1 MTKRWSFTS
10 WLESTR
16 RKTRN
21 AEDSR
26 DVVDPRP
33 RLDAWQQLGSDPE
46 EREHAINRMFDA
58 RIGTI
63 EFDSMWDFDYSHT
76 NSSGFT
82 ETAYSSMS
90 FRIARDLAAM
100 DNRESEP
107 LRATY
112 LLYNANLIDLQ
123 AWRELTFCFLYG
135 DGKAAIVSC
144 DYREP
149 IELPFRDWQGAIE
162 YFANFH
168 QATLES
174 AVVKLRA
181 IIECHAQKPNVPPV
195 VQLLMS
201 RDCR

>member
-10 WLESTR
+10 WLEKARGKSQ
-16 RKTRN
+16 
-21 AEDSR
+21 AAADSH
-26 DVVDPRP
+26 DVVARTPT
-33 RLDAWQQLGSDPE
+33 LDTWQQLGADPE
-46 EREHAINRMFDA
+46 EREHSINRMFDA

-76 NSSGFT
+76 NRFGFT
-82 ETAYSSMS
+82 ETGYSSMS

-100 DNRESEP
+100 DSRDSEL

-112 LLYNANLIDLQ
+112 LIYNAKLIDLQ
-123 AWRELTFCFLYG
+123 AWRELAFCFVYG

-162 YFANFH
+162 YFADCH
-168 QATLES
+168 QATVAS
-174 AVVKLRA
+174 AAGKLRA
-181 IIECHAQKPNVPPV
+181 IIERHAQLPVVPPV
-195 VQLLMS
+195 VALLLS
-201 RDCR
+201 RRL